1 MDLQWKAFSLLLAI
15 LAFSLLLALSGRAS
29 NAQRDIE
36 KSTNAI
42 GLTDAW
48 DDLDDN
54 GGDGSQNIFG
64 GDFAKR
70 DTEKSTNA
78 IEWNDTGDDLEDDG
92 SDGSQNIF
100 GGDFKSVDSKSSK
113 EARHQSK
120 SGKGGKAEDIFG
132 GDFIEPGSRPW
143 LVPLMGKGFCA
154 GSLISPSAVMTA
166 ASCVISPYFGM
177 W

>member
-1 MDLQWKAFSLLLAI
+1 MDLQWKAFSLLLALI
-15 LAFSLLLALSGRAS
+15 AFSLLLVLSGRAS
-29 NAQRDIE
+29 NAPRDIE

-92 SDGSQNIF
+92 SDGSQNI
-100 GGDFKSVDSKSSK
+100 KSVDSKSSK

-154 GSLISPSAVMTA
+154 GSLISPNAVMTA